1 MDSLPEEPCQ
11 LLGFSSV
18 RLISD
23 FQNYKVI
30 QATKIVVKLS
40 QQEGETNTAQ
50 DAGNGSEQKRVKGL
64 PRHIQ
69 VGG

>member
-40 QQEGETNTAQ
+40 WQEGETNTA
-50 DAGNGSEQKRVKGL
+50 
-64 PRHIQ
+64 
-69 VGG
+69 